1 MKKARVTRLLRRGVS
16 FTLYAQEIKNGDPL
30 LAGEAAPEHQPGEF
44 VGIINEL
51 ADQWAADWDVAP
63 KKPIHRHL
71 KVICQ
76 GDD

>member
-51 ADQWAADWDVAP
+51 ADQWAADCGMSRP
-63 KKPIHRHL
+63 RSQSTGTL
-71 KVICQ
+71 K
-76 GDD
+76 